1 MSGGRKALYR
11 AVIVNPCAWK
21 EDPSR
26 LSGGWCDVCRS
37 PGRYDAEGHKCEGF
51 HSETEPMPKQSLERL
66 IFNHTKLNPNL
77 RDDQELVGYIVNAM
91 RALEKAHGIE

>member
-1 MSGGRKALYR
+1 
-11 AVIVNPCAWK
+11 
-21 EDPSR
+21 
-26 LSGGWCDVCRS
+26 
-37 PGRYDAEGHKCEGF
+37 
-51 HSETEPMPKQSLERL
+51 MPKQSLERL